1 MFRMLYFCF
10 VETIHEKIKRLRI
23 EKRINQIE
31 LANSIGVSRSAY
43 ILIENGTTKA
53 ISIEL
58 GQKIAKALD
67 LSFNE
72 LFEIPDRTDHL
83 QKRIKELEQ
92 DIVIL
97 TNTTAKLSEEYH
109 SRKELEVER
118 LQFMEME
125 LYVIELF
132 ELLDF
137 TLFEKFHGRILAK
150 LNKIE
155 TYSTDSV
162 FWFLGEKKFKKLEEV
177 ENYLL
182 PFLDI
187 EKYAQSRILK
197 DQLTFHSGSERWTKE
212 TLIERVKKAKKR
224 LDLE

>member
-1 MFRMLYFCF
+1 M
-10 VETIHEKIKRLRI
+10 ETIQDRI
-23 EKRINQIE
+23 RKNRILKGLKQHDI
-31 LANSIGVSRSAY
+31 AKAIGVSRTAY
-43 ILIENGTTKA
+43 VQVENGTTKSISLEMA
-53 ISIEL
+53 I
-58 GQKIAKALD
+58 GIANALD

-83 QKRIKELEQ
+83 QKRITELEQ
-92 DIVIL
+92 DIVL
-97 TNTTAKLSEEYH
+97 LRNTAAKLSEEYH

-212 TLIERVKKAKKR
+212 TLIERVNKAKKS
-224 LDLE
+224 LDL